1 MNLIWD
7 IWYILWTF
15 ETPIVA
21 ITHETQLTD
30 LLLTPLPWGKNDL
43 VRNGALVIVQELNY
57 NNFNASHKR
66 GYAIRSATS
75 SDGKKRLWKI
85 LADSLAIRTL
95 LGELQL
101 LSTSL
106 MPWKIKRYGWSFERE
121 IDIPVVA
128 KLSSNVAT
136 RWLLRRV
143 KLHLKGV
150 GKSSLSS
157 TRINSLGGS
166 SKRDKSPQQISG

>member
-1 MNLIWD
+1 
-7 IWYILWTF
+7 
-15 ETPIVA
+15 
-21 ITHETQLTD
+21 
-30 LLLTPLPWGKNDL
+30 
-43 VRNGALVIVQELNY
+43 
-57 NNFNASHKR
+57 
-66 GYAIRSATS
+66 
-75 SDGKKRLWKI
+75 
-85 LADSLAIRTL
+85 
-95 LGELQL
+95 
-101 LSTSL
+101 
-106 MPWKIKRYGWSFERE
+106 MPSEIKRYGWFFQRE

-143 KLHLKGV
+143 KLYLKGV